1 MSGPTGPAGVR
12 VDLNGLGPWLREI
25 PDLGSLLER
34 AVRLALETR
43 DAELSGSVSLALLP
57 EEEIVEMNRRWFGRE
72 GPTDVISFELGDEE
86 LMADLYV
93 APEVARRRA
102 AEASVPLRE
111 ELARLAV
118 HGTLHALGHDHP
130 EGDDR
135 WDSAMYGL
143 QERLVARA
151 VGSE

>member
-1 MSGPTGPAGVR
+1 MTAASGSGDVR
-12 VDLNGLGPWLREI
+12 VELNRLEPWLAEL
-25 PDLGSLLER
+25 PDLHVLLER
-34 AVRLALETR
+34 AVRLALASVEGPI
-43 DAELSGSVSLALLP
+43 SGSVSLTLLP
-57 EEEIVEMNRRWFGRE
+57 EEEIAVMNRRWFGRDA
-72 GPTDVISFELGDEE
+72 PTDVLSFEIGDEE

-102 AEASVPLRE
+102 GEQEVGLRE

-130 EGDDR
+130 EDEGR
-135 WDSAMYGL
+135 WRSPMYRL

>member
-1 MSGPTGPAGVR
+1 MTADPGAGGVR
-12 VDLNGLGPWLREI
+12 VELNGLEPWLEEL
-25 PDLGSLLER
+25 PDLNDLLER
-34 AVRLALETR
+34 AVRLALASVEAR
-43 DAELSGSVSLALLP
+43 VSGSVSLTLLP
-57 EEEIVEMNRRWFGRE
+57 EEEIAALNRRWFERDA
-72 GPTDVISFELGDEE
+72 PTDVISFEIGDEA

-102 AEASVPLRE
+102 GEQGVGLRE

-130 EGDDR
+130 ENEGR
-135 WDSAMYGL
+135 WNSPMYRL